1 MGVYDGSS
9 EPASHLTI
17 SSTGQISAV
26 TFCAWCRTKA
36 AIVNL
41 PGEHSVRQP
50 TKKES
55 TSCQNVNSAIQA
67 VSGLVAQ
74 ALTRSMS
81 IVVWTR
87 KNVFFVARPHME
99 HAVIAHLKNIN
110 MAAAQTNAFTA
121 DLHQQAHVVVAHM
134 ENMKSRSPNK
144 RLNHVRLAHWTP
156 ASRRRL
162 AGRYN
167 P

>member
-1 MGVYDGSS
+1 
-9 EPASHLTI
+9 
-17 SSTGQISAV
+17 
-26 TFCAWCRTKA
+26 
-36 AIVNL
+36 
-41 PGEHSVRQP
+41 
-50 TKKES
+50 
-55 TSCQNVNSAIQA
+55 
-67 VSGLVAQ
+67 
-74 ALTRSMS
+74 
-81 IVVWTR
+81 VVWTR

-162 AGRYN
+162 AGRYATK
-167 P
+167 PCFHSL

>member
-1 MGVYDGSS
+1 MRRFRGPVVFLGPRTSS
-9 EPASHLTI
+9 RLGAPFWPSGLTLR
-17 SSTGQISAV
+17 SSG
-26 TFCAWCRTKA
+26 RLRRR
-36 AIVNL
+36 L
-41 PGEHSVRQP
+41 PWFVRQP

-162 AGRYN
+162 AGR
-167 P
+167 

>member
-1 MGVYDGSS
+1 MCK
-9 EPASHLTI
+9 PCALRRPTLR
-17 SSTGQISAV
+17 STRTLRQKAGGAPV
-26 TFCAWCRTKA
+26 TL
-36 AIVNL
+36 N
-41 PGEHSVRQP
+41 VRQP

-162 AGRYN
+162 AGR
-167 P
+167 

>member
-1 MGVYDGSS
+1 
-9 EPASHLTI
+9 
-17 SSTGQISAV
+17 
-26 TFCAWCRTKA
+26 
-36 AIVNL
+36 
-41 PGEHSVRQP
+41 
-50 TKKES
+50 
-55 TSCQNVNSAIQA
+55 
-67 VSGLVAQ
+67 
-74 ALTRSMS
+74 MS

-162 AGRYN
+162 AGRSTSQ
-167 P
+167 PAWGLALRLTRS

>member
-1 MGVYDGSS
+1 MCAGLPIVGFSQFGEANRGWGCRITS
-9 EPASHLTI
+9 QSTGPPAS
-17 SSTGQISAV
+17 
-26 TFCAWCRTKA
+26 CACLRPV
-36 AIVNL
+36 IFN
-41 PGEHSVRQP
+41 VRQP

-134 ENMKSRSPNK
+134 ENMKSRSPNC
-144 RLNHVRLAHWTP
+144 RIPDDHMVAC
-156 ASRRRL
+156 
-162 AGRYN
+162 
-167 P
+167 